1 MTSTR
6 HDGDTVVFVNPSAR
20 KGRSSGRTT
29 EALEALTRF
38 SPRTALPRVL
48 DTQSVAELRDR
59 AAEEV
64 ERGAARIVVIGGDG
78 LAHHV
83 VQAVAGSDTVLAIIP
98 VGTGNDVAGALGLP
112 RQPTEAARVALGPDR
127 SIDLLRCSGTW
138 ALSVATTGF
147 SAAVNERAEAMSWPR
162 GASRYSLATLLELPR
177 LRPTGLVLSLEPTDG
192 GATVEHRVHA
202 ALVAVGNTALFGGGM
217 RICPAADPAD
227 GVLDITLI
235 DAVGRLDLMRH
246 FGRVF
251 RGTHIHH
258 PAVSVYRARAVTLEA
273 TGAGRVPVRADG
285 EAWGELPCRIEAV
298 PHALRIAAPADTR
311 TAAR

>member
-1 MTSTR
+1 MTEPR
-6 HDGDTVVFVNPSAR
+6 RDGDTVVFVNPAAR

-29 EALEALTRF
+29 EALEALSRF
-38 SPRTALPRVL
+38 SARTAVPRVL
-48 DTQSVAELRDR
+48 DPRSVTELRDR
-59 AAEEV
+59 AADEV
-64 ERGAARIVVIGGDG
+64 DRGAARIVVIGGDG

-83 VQAVAGSDTVLAIIP
+83 VQAVAGSDTVLGIIP

-127 SIDLLRCSGTW
+127 NVDLLRRGETW

-177 LRPTGLVLSLEPTDG
+177 LRPTDLVLSLEPDDG
-192 GATVEHRVHA
+192 GAPVEHRVRA

-258 PAVSVYRARAVTLEA
+258 PAVSVYRAKAITLESA
-273 TGAGRVPVRADG
+273 EAGQVPVRADG
-285 EAWGELPCRIEAV
+285 EAWGELPCRIEVV
-298 PHALRIAAPADTR
+298 PRALRIAAPADAR
-311 TAAR
+311 TAVQ